1 VARTDSEE
9 KQRELVM
16 LAAGRIRSGV
26 TPRLYGW
33 PVDVVA
39 ALDAVVAELPG
50 GGEAR
55 PGQRQMASA
64 IESAIETGRHVVVQ
78 AGTGTGKTLAY
89 LVPAILSRKRVVVA
103 TATKALQ
110 DQLVGKD
117 LPFLAA
123 HLERPFAFASLKGRA
138 NYLCLQRARE
148 VLGGGD
154 EQMAMAGV
162 DPLADRAPRA
172 ELLSLVEWA
181 TESSSGDRAELLFE
195 PSTNAWAA
203 LSVSARECPGAA
215 RCPIGDACFAERAR
229 AEAAEADVIV
239 VNTHLYGLHLAS
251 GGVVLPEHEIVVFDE
266 AHQLEEVISATAGIE
281 LSGGSFTALARAV
294 KAIIAD
300 ERLIADL
307 EASAGQLTDALSVH
321 HGQRI
326 RGLDDVLTAAVEVGR
341 GRVERALSAL
351 RSVTSDAGDTANRK
365 LRAIKAA
372 TTLGD
377 ELATLTAV
385 PASDVSWVEGPRH
398 APRLRVAPIDVA
410 PVLEGLWGNVTAV
423 LTSATIPRALPIK
436 LGLPVDDYEQ
446 LDVGSPFDFGAN
458 ALLYCA
464 AHLPDPRAD
473 GYEAA
478 MHDELEA
485 LILAAGGRTLALFT
499 SWRAMEAA
507 VAALRSR
514 LPFPVLDQQ
523 SLPKPALVKAFT
535 DDPASC
541 LFATMGFWQGVD
553 VQGSTLSLVTI
564 DRLPFPRPD
573 EPLLQARRERAR
585 EAAFAMVDL
594 PRATTLLAQGV
605 GRLIRSATDRGVV
618 AVFDPRLA
626 TARYRWEIVNALPP
640 MRRTRD
646 RDEVETFLRL
656 IRDQ

>member
-1 VARTDSEE
+1 VD
-9 KQRELVM
+9 
-16 LAAGRIRSGV
+16 GV
-26 TPRLYGW
+26 
-33 PVDVVA
+33 DAVA
-39 ALDAVVAELPG
+39 ALEEVVAQLPG

-55 PGQRQMASA
+55 PGQRQMAQAVADA
-64 IESAIETGRHVVVQ
+64 ITRKRHLVVQ

-89 LVPAILSRKRVVVA
+89 LVPMILSGRRVVVA

-117 LPFLAA
+117 LPFLHA
-123 HLERPFAFASLKGRA
+123 HLGRPFTYASLKGRA
-138 NYLCLQRARE
+138 NYLCLQRAKE
-148 VLGGGD
+148 VLGGSTD
-154 EQMAMAGV
+154 EQMVIAGV
-162 DPLADRAPRA
+162 DALADRAPRT
-172 ELLSLVEWA
+172 ELLRLIEWA
-181 TESSSGDRAELLFE
+181 TESPTGDRADLAFE

-203 LSVSARECPGAA
+203 LSVSARECPGAS
-215 RCPIGDACFAERAR
+215 RCAIGDACFAERAR
-229 AEAAEADVIV
+229 ADAAEADVVV

-251 GGVVLPEHEIVVFDE
+251 GGAVLPEHDLVVFDE

-294 KAIIAD
+294 KSILVD
-300 ERLIADL
+300 ERLIGDL
-307 EASAGQLTDALSVH
+307 EASAGQMNDALTTH

-326 RGLDDVLTAAVEVGR
+326 RGLDPVLTAAIEVGR
-341 GRVERALSAL
+341 GRVDRALAAL
-351 RSVTSDAGDTANRK
+351 RGVPGDNADVANRK

-372 TTLGD
+372 TALGD
-377 ELATLTAV
+377 ELGTLAHV
-385 PASDVSWVEGPRH
+385 PPTDVSWVEGPRH

-410 PVLEGLWGNVTAV
+410 PTLEMLWGSVTAV
-423 LTSATIPRALPIK
+423 LTSATVPRTLPIR
-436 LGLPVDDYEQ
+436 LGLPSDEADQ
-446 LDVGSPFDFGAN
+446 LDVGSPFDFDSN

-478 MHDELEA
+478 MHTELES

-499 SWRAMEAA
+499 SWRAMDAA
-507 VAALRSR
+507 VAALRNR

-523 SLPKPALVKAFT
+523 SLPKPALVKAFA

-553 VQGSTLSLVTI
+553 VPGDTLSLVTI

-573 EPLLQARRERAR
+573 EPLLQARREQAR
-585 EAAFAMVDL
+585 QGAFAMVDL
-594 PRATTLLAQGV
+594 PRATTLLAQGA
-605 GRLIRSATDRGVV
+605 GRLIRTATDRGVV

-640 MRRTRD
+640 MRRTRE
-646 RDEVETFLRL
+646 RDEVEAFLRL
-656 IRDQ
+656 IRDG